1 MRLTNRSD
9 TSIAKPAAPAAPSA
23 DTEPLRPPV
32 ATPPRIPGEAWIDDR
47 IRVAVGHNINISGK
61 LAFPGPARIDGQFR
75 GEISS
80 TDLVVISETGAVDA
94 RVRTPRILI
103 LGEFHGEV
111 IGAKAVVV
119 GPAAR
124 VQGRVEAENLTV
136 CEGARIEADLTVGR
150 PARAAR
156 DAES

>member
-9 TSIAKPAAPAAPSA
+9 IPVAKPAAPAAA
-23 DTEPLRPPV
+23 AEAKRPL
-32 ATPPRIPGEAWIDDR
+32 AAAPPRFLDHAWIDDR
-47 IRVAVGHNINISGK
+47 MRVAVGRNINISGK
-61 LAFPGPARIDGQFR
+61 LAFSGPARIDGQFR

-94 RVRTPRILI
+94 RVRTSRILI

-119 GPAAR
+119 GPAAH
-124 VQGRVEAENLTV
+124 VKGRVEAETLTV
-136 CEGARIEADLTVGR
+136 HEGARIEADLIVGR
-150 PARAAR
+150 APDGAAAA
-156 DAES
+156 AES